1 MSCHLTNI
9 SYYKKIQFMGT
20 FKKKLS
26 LFSHLNKQTHPFHIS
41 HKNKNKNL
49 LMNKLFSIIQFPKN
63 K

>member
-9 SYYKKIQFMGT
+9 SYYKKIQFVGT

-41 HKNKNKNL
+41 YKNKIIL
-49 LMNKLFSIIQFPKN
+49 LMNKLFYIIQFPKG